1 MEARAKPVAKIGANL
16 PLVRLGV
23 LLVFLTVIPVF
34 LSEILVVQAVDIL
47 VFILFAVSLNLLV
60 GYTGM
65 LSLGH
70 AAYFAIGAYGAAILF
85 KYGGLPMP
93 LAFAA
98 GPFLAAVAAAVIG
111 FFCIRLTHAY
121 FIMLTLAFGQLV
133 YAVVWKWRG
142 VTGGDDGLTG
152 IVPPGALLGSP
163 AYYYFTLIVVA
174 ASLAVLYQVSRSPFG
189 STLKAIKD
197 NPRRVE
203 FIGVNV
209 KLHQLT
215 AFTVAGFFAGV
226 AGALHV
232 FFNRGIFPGVAHWL
246 NSADGLVMVVLGGA
260 SHFAGPIL
268 GAVVF
273 KTLSFVIPRYTEY
286 WLSVLGSI
294 LLAVALAMP
303 HGLMGLFQR
312 RGFRGGTS

>member
-1 MEARAKPVAKIGANL
+1 MARVGANL
-16 PLVRLGV
+16 TLARLGV

-34 LSEILVVQAVDIL
+34 LPEILVVQAVDIL
-47 VFILFAVSLNLLV
+47 VFTLFAVSLNLLV

-70 AAYFAIGAYGAAILF
+70 AAYFAIGAYGAAIMF

-93 LAFAA
+93 MAFAA
-98 GPFLAAVAAAVIG
+98 APFMAAVAAAVIG

-133 YAVVWKWRG
+133 YAVVWKWRE

-152 IVPPGALLGSP
+152 ILPTGALAGSL
-163 AYYYFTLIVVA
+163 AYYYFTLVVVA
-174 ASLAVLYQVSRSPFG
+174 ASIAVFYQLSRSPFG

-215 AFTVAGFFAGV
+215 AFTIAGFFAGV

-232 FFNRGIFPGVAHWL
+232 FFNRGVFPGVAHWL
-246 NSADGLVMVVLGGA
+246 NSADALVMVVLGGA
-260 SHFAGPIL
+260 NHFAGPIL
-268 GAVVF
+268 GAVLF
-273 KTLSFVIPRYTEY
+273 KILAFVIPRYTHY
-286 WLSVLGSI
+286 WLFVLGAI
-294 LLAVALAMP
+294 LLAVALVMP
-303 HGLMGLFQR
+303 HGLMGVFQR
-312 RGFRGGTS
+312 RGFRGGTG